1 MKKIIKLDEL
11 KKCSC
16 FNLRTMA
23 RDLTNDY
30 NKSLKNKEITATQ
43 IPILA
48 ILNIY
53 EQLETKKISK
63 LLNLEISTIRR
74 NLITLK
80 KKRLVKI
87 IKRNTNGNILS
98 LTSNGFLKLKE
109 SLPVWRESNKKGRK
123 SLRSFLKVLKSI
135 TE

>member
-11 KKCSC
+11 EKCSC

-30 NKSLKNKEITATQ
+30 NKSLKNKKITATQ

-87 IKRNTNGNILS
+87 IKRNSNGNILS

-109 SLPVWRESNKKGRK
+109 SLPVWRESNKKARK
-123 SLRSFLKVLKSI
+123 SVRSFLKVLKSI

>member
-1 MKKIIKLDEL
+1 
-11 KKCSC
+11 
-16 FNLRTMA
+16 MA

-30 NKSLKNKEITATQ
+30 NKSLKNKKITATQ

-87 IKRNTNGNILS
+87 IKRNSNGNILS

-109 SLPVWRESNKKGRK
+109 SLPVWRESNKKARK

>member
-11 KKCSC
+11 EKCSC

-30 NKSLKNKEITATQ
+30 NKSLKNKKITATQ

-109 SLPVWRESNKKGRK
+109 SLPVWRESNKKARK

>member
-11 KKCSC
+11 EKCSC

-30 NKSLKNKEITATQ
+30 NKSLKNKKITATQ

>member
-11 KKCSC
+11 EKCSC

-30 NKSLKNKEITATQ
+30 NKSLKNKKITATQ

-87 IKRNTNGNILS
+87 IKRNSNGNILS

-109 SLPVWRESNKKGRK
+109 SLPVWRESNKKARK

>member
-11 KKCSC
+11 EKCSC

-30 NKSLKNKEITATQ
+30 NKSLKNKKITATQ

-80 KKRLVKI
+80 KKKI
-87 IKRNTNGNILS
+87 SKNY
-98 LTSNGFLKLKE
+98 
-109 SLPVWRESNKKGRK
+109 
-123 SLRSFLKVLKSI
+123 
-135 TE
+135 

>member
-11 KKCSC
+11 QKCSC

-30 NKSLKNKEITATQ
+30 NKSLKNKKITATQ

-109 SLPVWRESNKKGRK
+109 SLPVWRESNKNARK
-123 SLRSFLKVLKSI
+123 SVRSFLKVLKSI
-135 TE
+135 AE